1 MRALHH
7 IVAIAAVV
15 VFVVAVRTVAPATV
29 AGALVAQGPSV
40 NILQMQ
46 EGYLDLQNL
55 PAQKI
60 HDMTFVFAA
69 AE

>member
-1 MRALHH
+1 MRTLLHF
-7 IVAIAAVV
+7 VAIAGIV
-15 VFVVAVRTVAPATV
+15 VFVVAVRTVAPSTV
-29 AGALVAQGPSV
+29 ADAYAVKSASV